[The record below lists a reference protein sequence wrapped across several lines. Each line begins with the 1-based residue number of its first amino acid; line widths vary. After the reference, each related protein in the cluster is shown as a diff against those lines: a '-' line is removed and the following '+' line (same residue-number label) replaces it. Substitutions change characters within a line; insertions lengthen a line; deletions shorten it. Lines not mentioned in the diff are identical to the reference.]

1 MNFKIRNMTI
11 DDINSVQDIAEK
23 SWLATYAGIIPEEI
37 QKRFLKAAYSDE
49 MMHKRLNHSLFLVAE
64 TDSGVVGFANF
75 SFANY
80 QGETNLGAIYL
91 YPGQQSRG
99 IGTAMLQEGINQLD
113 GVVSISVEVEKD
125 NAIGKSFYE
134 AKGFET
140 VDEYDDEIDGH
151 ILKTILMTLNL
162 S

>member
-1 MNFKIRNMTI
+1 RHT
-11 DDINSVQDIAEK
+11 EK
-23 SWLATYAGIIPEEI
+23 
-37 QKRFLKAAYSDE
+37 FLKAAYSDE

-64 TDSGVVGFANF
+64 ADSGVVGFANF
-75 SFANY
+75 SFAND

-113 GVVSISVEVEKD
+113 GVVSIYVEVEKD
-125 NAIGKSFYE
+125 NAIGVSFYN
-134 AKGFET
+134 AKCFQI
-140 VDEYDDEIDGH
+140 VDEYDDEIDGY

>member
-1 MNFKIRNMTI
+1 MTFKIRNMTI
-11 DDINSVQDIAEK
+11 DDINSVQDIAEM

-75 SFANY
+75 SFAND
-80 QGETNLGAIYL
+80 QGEANLGAIYL
-91 YPGQQSRG
+91 YPGQQSKG

-151 ILKTILMTLNL
+151 IMKTNRMLLHL
-162 S
+162 

>member
-1 MNFKIRNMTI
+1 MTYKIRNMTI
-11 DDINSVQDIAEK
+11 DDIKSVQEIAEK
-23 SWLATYAGIIPEEI
+23 SWLATYAGIIPEDT
-37 QKRFLKAAYSDE
+37 QKKFLKAAYSDE

-64 TDSGVVGFANF
+64 ADSGIVGFANF
-75 SFANY
+75 SFAND
-80 QGETNLGAIYL
+80 QGEAGLGAIYL
-91 YPGQQSRG
+91 DPEQQSKG
-99 IGTAMLQEGINQLD
+99 IGTSMLQEGINQLD

-134 AKGFET
+134 ARGFEI

-151 ILKTILMTLNL
+151 ILKTILMTLDC

>member
-1 MNFKIRNMTI
+1 MTFKIRNMTI

-23 SWLATYAGIIPEEI
+23 SWLATYAGIIPENI
-37 QKRFLKAAYSDE
+37 QKKFLKAAYSDE

-75 SFANY
+75 SFAND
-80 QGETNLGAIYL
+80 QGEANLGAIYL
-91 YPGQQSRG
+91 YPGQQSKG

-140 VDEYDDEIDGH
+140 VDEYDDEIDGY

>member
-23 SWLATYAGIIPEEI
+23 SWLATYAGIIPEDT
-37 QKRFLKAAYSDE
+37 QKKFLKAAYSDE

-125 NAIGKSFYE
+125 NAIGVSFYK
-134 AKGFET
+134 AKGFEI
-140 VDEYDDEIDGH
+140 VDEYDDEIDGYIMRTNRMLLH
-151 ILKTILMTLNL
+151 L
-162 S
+162 